1 MMRNFKAGLAL
12 SLVLLIFCSDVFA
25 LSGDDH
31 AGLWNDVFGVQ
42 DRAAREK
49 IQPLW
54 KAAQEV
60 IDDYKKDY
68 DKLKEKFPW
77 FKFNRTDT
85 HRLLFHWGFNADP
98 KRHSP
103 LVRQV
108 RLRLKDHP
116 DSKNQERE
124 FFSYLATNIQAGRN
138 RDLIKAVT
146 SVTGIPT
153 ARGYANAVATIIYD
167 VHLLG
172 DYMTVNTS
180 ALPKIDE
187 IENDIVQNGLSKLI
201 AGGDK
206 SERLK
211 KIDDELKASIR
222 AGRGRI
228 NSVRA
233 MLLTETVKK
242 YLPQILNER
251 FKKTLSEKGIT
262 ITEH

>member
-1 MMRNFKAGLAL
+1 MRNFKAGLAL

-25 LSGDDH
+25 MSERGH
-31 AGLWNDVFGVQ
+31 SGLWNDVFGVQ

-60 IDDYKKDY
+60 IDGIGNDYRD
-68 DKLKEKFPW
+68 LQERFNW
-77 FKFNRTDT
+77 FTWGSYG
-85 HRLLFHWGFNADP
+85 HRLLFHWGFNTNP
-98 KRHSP
+98 KNFAP

-108 RLRLKDHP
+108 RSCLKNHP

-124 FFSYLATNIQAGRN
+124 FFSYLATNIQARRN
-138 RDLIKAVT
+138 RKLINAVT

-180 ALPKIDE
+180 ALPRIDE
-187 IENDIVQNGLSKLI
+187 IENDIVQNGFSKLI

>member
-1 MMRNFKAGLAL
+1 MMRNFKTGLAL
-12 SLVLLIFCSDVFA
+12 SLVLLIFTCSDVFA
-25 LSGDDH
+25 LGGDKH
-31 AGLWNDVFGVQ
+31 AELWNDVFGIH
-42 DRAAREK
+42 DSAAKEK

-54 KAAQEV
+54 KASQEV
-60 IDDYKKDY
+60 IDGVGNDYRD
-68 DKLKEKFPW
+68 LQARFNW
-77 FKFNRTDT
+77 FTWGSYG
-85 HRLLFHWGFNADP
+85 HRLLFHWGFNTNP
-98 KRHSP
+98 KNFAP

-108 RLRLKDHP
+108 RSCLKNHP
-116 DSKNQERE
+116 DAKNQERE
-124 FFSYLATNIQAGRN
+124 FFSYLTTSIQARRN
-138 RDLIKAVT
+138 RKLINAVT
-146 SVTGIPT
+146 SLTGIPT

-201 AGGDK
+201 HGGDK

-242 YLPQILNER
+242 YLPQILSER
-251 FKKTLSEKGIT
+251 FKNILSNK
-262 ITEH
+262 